1 MNTFWKVAG
10 NLIGLAALA
19 LLVLLVVFLGNLLW
33 SGIHW
38 AVPL

>member
-1 MNTFWKVAG
+1 MTKFWKIAG

-19 LLVLLVVFLGNLLW
+19 LLVMLVVFLGNLLW

-38 AVPL
+38 AVSL